1 MLTDDTPET
10 STADLITR
18 DDGFNLGMNRESK
31 WHKPIHMNTVD
42 ATPELGIGRK
52 NSININKGKMTG
64 KKTGKKKDKE
74 AESCNSCEQVCSI
87 F

>member
-1 MLTDDTPET
+1 MMLTYDTPET

-18 DDGFNLGMNRESK
+18 DDGFNLGMDRETK
-31 WHKPIHMNTVD
+31 WHKPINLNTVD
-42 ATPELGIGRK
+42 TTPEMGIGRK
-52 NSININKGKMTG
+52 NSIHKGKMNG
-64 KKTGKKKDKE
+64 KKTGKKDKE